1 MGSSQ
6 SVVLAAQVTS
16 TQRASQPSA
25 EDHVLSSQTLPS
37 SGSADPILVVY
48 IYADKR
54 DSVAHA
60 AALEFA
66 ELHMPR
72 LCDMAASRGV
82 SLFPMPIYTQEQ
94 LVDTI
99 DAFGI
104 FSERCSRTLVAF
116 VSNNNYDGVAL
127 PAQLPLAF
135 VQRCIAVLNKQQPEA
150 AAFLSDIFGVS
161 PPSSSIRSCFSNGQ
175 FFYTHIRQEFHS
187 SPQSCPM
194 STLTSTCQRRAGLT
208 SDCGFACGTLC
219 LKHQF

>member
-66 ELHMPR
+66 ESMRLAYSLSDALELLLRLSVTTIMTESLYLPNCHLR
-72 LCDMAASRGV
+72 LCSDA
-82 SLFPMPIYTQEQ
+82 SLF
-94 LVDTI
+94 
-99 DAFGI
+99 
-104 FSERCSRTLVAF
+104 
-116 VSNNNYDGVAL
+116 
-127 PAQLPLAF
+127 
-135 VQRCIAVLNKQQPEA
+135 
-150 AAFLSDIFGVS
+150 
-161 PPSSSIRSCFSNGQ
+161 
-175 FFYTHIRQEFHS
+175 
-187 SPQSCPM
+187 
-194 STLTSTCQRRAGLT
+194 
-208 SDCGFACGTLC
+208 
-219 LKHQF
+219 